1 MTAGLIVMTGLLLS
15 VQSPDQQ
22 EALSSSII
30 GTATTQSGTVVLP
43 GVRLVLTRTG
53 AEPAIASTVSDDTGR
68 FRFRNLPPGSYQIS
82 ASLPGFRSLL
92 QEAALEPG
100 DQFEI
105 HLELDL
111 ADIEEHVEVVAQKEG
126 QIPQTGTS
134 QTIFKGE
141 LADIAPVK
149 GDNIGAL
156 LPLVPGVLRA
166 ADGRIVMKGGRPTQ
180 SSLVVN
186 SSVDVTDPATGDLG
200 FNLPSAAIESIEV
213 LPNPYSAEYGRFSSG
228 VTNVLTRQGTNKW
241 KFAINNFIP
250 RPKFRDG
257 AIMGIGKFTP
267 RLSFGGPLVKDRLF
281 LAQTVQY
288 RMITTRIPDQPPLE
302 ADQLLESFDSFTQLD
317 FKLSQKHELT
327 AIVSVFP
334 RKLGFANL
342 DTFNPQE
349 VTANLHQRGHNIG
362 LTERVT
368 LTPQI
373 ILESTLSFKRY
384 DVDVFGQGL
393 NDMELLPD
401 ANQGHFFNTQ
411 RRKTKT
417 WQWVENISIHRNEW
431 AGEHLF
437 KFGLDLLHSSYDGG
451 SESRPVNIRR
461 ADGTLSQRIE
471 FSDPTSQRVSSTDF
485 ALFGGDRWRLSDRL
499 LLELGLRLDRD
510 GVLEKTNLAP
520 RLGLVLSILP
530 DGRGI
535 LRGGAGLFYDRTTLN
550 VGAFESFESRVV
562 ASFADDG
569 VTPTGPPE
577 TFTLRASPS
586 LQTPYSFTWNIE
598 YDQHFG
604 SRLLFKSN
612 YLRRNGFHE
621 FLIDPVQ
628 EPTSLLRLDSRGRSR
643 YWELELTARYSLNEQ
658 DHLTFTYL
666 RSRAEQDLND
676 FDHFW
681 GSFRDPVIRPNEFSL
696 SNTDSPNR
704 FLLRGTIILPGLPG
718 GWRFSPILEV
728 RDGFPYSLVNQD
740 REFIGERNRGG
751 RFPHLTTLDIDI
763 QRPFKIWRWK
773 TRLGLRV
780 FNLFNRFNPRDVQN
794 NIDASLFGIF
804 SNQITRQFGGT
815 LQVEF

>member
-1 MTAGLIVMTGLLLS
+1 MTAGLIVLTGLLLPF
-15 VQSPDQQ
+15 QSPVQQ
-22 EALSSSII
+22 EALSSFIT
-30 GTATTQSGTVVLP
+30 GAVTTQSGTVFLP
-43 GVRLVLTRTG
+43 GVQIVLTRPG
-53 AEPAIASTVSDDTGR
+53 ADQAIASTVSDDTGR
-68 FRFRNLPPGSYQIS
+68 FSLSNLPPGSYQIS
-82 ASLPGFRSLL
+82 VSLPGFQTLL
-92 QEAALEPG
+92 QEAVLEPG
-100 DQFEI
+100 DQLEV

-111 ADIEEHVEVVAQKEG
+111 ADIEESVEVVAQREG
-126 QIPQTGTS
+126 QIPQTATS

-149 GDNIGAL
+149 GDNVGAL

-166 ADGRIVMKGGRPTQ
+166 ADGRIIMKGGRPTQ

-250 RPKFRDG
+250 RPKFRDNT
-257 AIMGIGKFTP
+257 IMGIGKFTP

-281 LAQTVQY
+281 WAQTVQY
-288 RMITTRIPDQPPLE
+288 RMVKTRVPDQPPLE
-302 ADQLLESFDSFTQLD
+302 ADRLLESFDSFTQLD
-317 FKLSQKHELT
+317 FKWSEKHELT

-362 LTERVT
+362 LTERAT

-393 NDMELLPD
+393 NDMELIPD

-411 RRKTKT
+411 RRKTKS
-417 WQWVENISIHRNEW
+417 WQWVESISLLRNEW

-437 KFGLDLLHSSYDGG
+437 KFGLDLLHSSYDGE

-471 FSDPTSQRVSSTDF
+471 FSDPTSQRVRSTDF
-485 ALFGGDRWRLSDRL
+485 ALFGGDRWRLNDRL

-535 LRGGAGLFYDRTTLN
+535 LRGGAGFFYDHTTLN
-550 VGAFESFESRVV
+550 VGAFESFENRVV
-562 ASFADDG
+562 TSFAGDG
-569 VTPTGPPE
+569 VTPIGPPE
-577 TFTLRASPS
+577 TFALRAAPS

-598 YDQHFG
+598 YDQHLG
-604 SRLLFKSN
+604 SRLLFKSS

-628 EPTSLLRLDSRGRSR
+628 EPTSLLRLDTRGRSR
-643 YWELELTARYSLNEQ
+643 YWELEFTARYSLNEQ

-718 GWRFSPILEV
+718 RWRFSPVLEV

-740 REFIGERNRGG
+740 REFVGKRNRGG

-763 QRPFKIWRWK
+763 QRPFKIWKWN
-773 TRLGLRV
+773 TRLGFRV

-794 NIDASLFGIF
+794 NIDATLFGVF
-804 SNQITRQFGGT
+804 FNQITRQFGGT